1 MTLLLVDVDV
11 DVESLDVSV
20 DETVD
25 DEEDC
30 SVDVASVVDS
40 SVVDTGSSV
49 VDGLSSVVVCLSS
62 VVVALSSVVVS
73 SSWVVSLVSDFA
85 SVDVSLS
92 SVAVVSCR
100 RIHCRHRSTSGPF
113 CHGSWCGCFAF
124 MCASKAL
131 ASHCCASLFSRAA
144 TSKHWEAMVAI
155 TIDGRILMIIHKHQ
169 STKVVEQK
177 PR

>member
-1 MTLLLVDVDV
+1 MDVDADVDVDV
-11 DVESLDVSV
+11 DVGSLDVSV
-20 DETVD
+20 DEIID

-49 VDGLSSVVVCLSS
+49 VVGLSSVVVCLSS

-73 SSWVVSLVSDFA
+73 LVSDFA

-92 SVAVVSCR
+92 SVALVSCR

-124 MCASKAL
+124 MCASMAL
-131 ASHCCASLFSRAA
+131 ASQCCASLFSRAA
-144 TSKHWEAMVAI
+144 TSKHWEAMVAN
-155 TIDGRILMIIHKHQ
+155 TIDGRIFDDI
-169 STKVVEQK
+169 
-177 PR
+177 